1 MLVLIADGDPARL
14 SDRAEQ
20 LRLDG
25 HDVITATSVRATQ
38 AQLTR
43 APDLLVLAPL
53 DSSLQSL
60 ALLRELRAGELPD
73 TNPATATVTFGGATE
88 RLATAHYRAGA
99 DLTLPETA
107 GATLLSAAV
116 SALAARRAATATA
129 GPVERQLTRHG
140 ALRIDH
146 SARAATVHEQ
156 PVELTRREFD
166 LLTALAQEPGT
177 IRTRE
182 DLGRRVWGWA
192 AVTVHSRAIDST
204 ASRLRGKLVAGGA
217 HHDVVQSVHG
227 VGYRLNPPST
237 PTATER

>member
-1 MLVLIADGDPARL
+1 MFVLIADSDPARL

-25 HDVITATSVRATQ
+25 HDVVTATSVRATR

-60 ALLRELRAGELPD
+60 ALLRELRAGKLPD
-73 TNPATATVTFGGATE
+73 TNPATATITFGGATE
-88 RLATAHYRAGA
+88 RLATAHYHAGA
-99 DLTLPETA
+99 DITLPETA

-116 SALAARRAATATA
+116 SALAARRAATTSS
-129 GPVERQLTRHG
+129 PVERRLTRHG
-140 ALRIDH
+140 ALTIDH
-146 SARAATVHEQ
+146 AARSAALHEQ

-177 IRTRE
+177 VRTRE

-192 AVTVHSRAIDST
+192 AVSVHSRVIDST
-204 ASRLRGKLVAGGA
+204 AARLRGKLVAGGA

-227 VGYRLNPPST
+227 VGYRLNPPRP
-237 PTATER
+237 PTAPER